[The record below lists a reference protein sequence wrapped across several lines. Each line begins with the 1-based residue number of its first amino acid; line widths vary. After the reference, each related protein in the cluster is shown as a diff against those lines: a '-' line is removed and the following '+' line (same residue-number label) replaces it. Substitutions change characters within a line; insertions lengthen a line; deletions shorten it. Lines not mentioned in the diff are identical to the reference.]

1 MKKRWIISLAIMV
14 LVGVLGAFMPEQAG
28 LWEMSD
34 NINTAD
40 LAWLITATI
49 FVLMMTPGLSF
60 FYGGMVRKK
69 NIISTI
75 LQSIIAMG
83 IVSVLWVVVCFSLSF
98 GDDIGGVIGDPRTY
112 FMFNNVAVKQPTPS
126 PRKWD

>member
-49 FVLMMTPGLSF
+49 FVLMMTHWSVVLLRRHGSKEEHHLDNPAEHHRNGYRVRTL
-60 FYGGMVRKK
+60 GCGMLQLVVR
-69 NIISTI
+69 
-75 LQSIIAMG
+75 
-83 IVSVLWVVVCFSLSF
+83 
-98 GDDIGGVIGDPRTY
+98 
-112 FMFNNVAVKQPTPS
+112 
-126 PRKWD
+126 